1 MPDRKKS
8 AFMEDNS
15 STSKSKASSTTRTL
29 LFFAF
34 IWSKTTVLEPISLVF
49 PRGLVPA
56 IHEPH
61 GWAVTH

>member
-1 MPDRKKS
+1 MPERKKS
-8 AFMEDNS
+8 AFMEDN
-15 STSKSKASSTTRTL
+15 SSTTRTL

-56 IHEPH
+56 MHEPH